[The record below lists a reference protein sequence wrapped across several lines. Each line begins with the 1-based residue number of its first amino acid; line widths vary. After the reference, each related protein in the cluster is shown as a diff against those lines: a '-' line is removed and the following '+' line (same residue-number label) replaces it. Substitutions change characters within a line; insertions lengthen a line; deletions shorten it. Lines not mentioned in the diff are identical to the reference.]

1 MGLIDRYKVPQSGT
15 FPGRY
20 TALFL
25 IILTNDYYHL
35 HWKMPAGNTGASH
48 NYLKGCILAH
58 MKPEEIL
65 KAWRSGTPGPLYWL
79 EGDEEYFIEQ
89 LMSAAPE
96 YLLSPEQRDFNLMV
110 FYGKDC
116 QWTELVNSCRRYP
129 MFADR
134 QVVLLREAQSMKD
147 LEKLESYVENPTAT
161 TVLIV
166 GYKEKKLDARK
177 RFTKLVKENG
187 VVLTTRKLYAN
198 ELHAWAEQWL
208 QTHKRKMDP
217 KALSLL
223 IDHVGD
229 DLSRM
234 ANELDKLM
242 LNVSDKEVVNE
253 SHIEEYIG
261 ISREYNPFEL
271 QRALAQRQLAK
282 ALQIVQY
289 FESNPKSAPIQLV
302 LPTLYSFFSKAM
314 LVFGAGSSAPLATVI
329 GVPPFA
335 VKEYQSAANLYGY
348 AGLEQILLMLHE
360 YNLRSVGVGDP
371 GTSDSELMKELVVKI
386 VRSAAA

>member
-1 MGLIDRYKVPQSGT
+1 M
-15 FPGRY
+15 
-20 TALFL
+20 LFR
-25 IILTNDYYHL
+25 
-35 HWKMPAGNTGASH
+35 SS
-48 NYLKGCILAH
+48 YL
-58 MKPEEIL
+58 
-65 KAWRSGTPGPLYWL
+65 
-79 EGDEEYFIEQ
+79 EQ
-89 LMSAAPE
+89 
-96 YLLSPEQRDFNLMV
+96 
-110 FYGKDC
+110 
-116 QWTELVNSCRRYP
+116 
-129 MFADR
+129 
-134 QVVLLREAQSMKD
+134 
-147 LEKLESYVENPTAT
+147 PTAT
-161 TVLIV
+161 TVLVV
-166 GYKEKKLDARK
+166 GYKDKKLDARK
-177 RFTKLVKENG
+177 RFSKLVKEKG

-208 QTHKRKMDP
+208 KANKRKMDS
-217 KALSLL
+217 KALALL

-242 LNVSDKEVVNE
+242 LNVSPDAVVNE
-253 SHIEEYIG
+253 SHVEEYVG

-271 QRALAQRQLAK
+271 QRALAQRDLSK

-314 LVFGAGSSAPLATVI
+314 MVFGAGPSSNLANVI

-335 VKEYQSAANLYGY
+335 VKEYQSAANIYGY

-371 GTSDSELMKELVVKI
+371 GTSDGELMKELVVKI
-386 VRSAAA
+386 VKTPAA

>member
-1 MGLIDRYKVPQSGT
+1 MKPDEIMKAWQSGKT
-15 FPGRY
+15 
-20 TALFL
+20 
-25 IILTNDYYHL
+25 
-35 HWKMPAGNTGASH
+35 
-48 NYLKGCILAH
+48 
-58 MKPEEIL
+58 
-65 KAWRSGTPGPLYWL
+65 GPLYWL
-79 EGDEEYFIEQ
+79 EGEEEYFIEQ
-89 LMSAAPE
+89 LMTAAPD
-96 YLLSPEQRDFNLMV
+96 YLLAPEQRDFNLMV

-116 QWTELVNSCRRYP
+116 QWTELVNACRRYP
-129 MFADR
+129 MFSER
-134 QVVLLREAQSMKD
+134 QVVLLREAQAMKD
-147 LEKLESYVENPTAT
+147 LEKLESYLEQPTAS

-166 GYKEKKLDARK
+166 GYKDKKLDARK
-177 RFTKLVKENG
+177 RFSKLVKEKG

-208 QTHKRKMDP
+208 QGHKRKMDP

-242 LNVSDKEVVNE
+242 LNVREQEMINEV
-253 SHIEEYIG
+253 HIEAFIG

-271 QRALAQRQLAK
+271 QRALAQGQLAK

-314 LVFGAGSSAPLATVI
+314 LVFGAGPSAPLATII

-371 GTSDSELMKELVVKI
+371 GTSDGELMKELVAKI
-386 VRSAAA
+386 IKSTAV